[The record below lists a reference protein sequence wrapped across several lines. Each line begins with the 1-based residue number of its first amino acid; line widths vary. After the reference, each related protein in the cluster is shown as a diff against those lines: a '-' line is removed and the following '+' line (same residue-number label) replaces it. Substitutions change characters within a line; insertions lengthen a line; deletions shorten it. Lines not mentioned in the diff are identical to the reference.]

1 MASPISPDL
10 LILADSNVQDP
21 KPSTLQECLG
31 RFFTMHKVTTMSSLT
46 TLELEPATL
55 KYMVVAC
62 LSPIIAES
70 SNIPDVDEKE
80 MALGKSSL
88 KHKAF
93 LILF

>member
-1 MASPISPDL
+1 MASPATPDL

-31 RFFTMHKVTTMSSLT
+31 RFFIMHRVTTMSSLT
-46 TLELEPATL
+46 SLEVEPGTLR
-55 KYMVVAC
+55 YMVVAC

-80 MALGKSSL
+80 MALGEYSL
-88 KHKAF
+88 EGELKRS
-93 LILF
+93 

>member
-1 MASPISPDL
+1 
-10 LILADSNVQDP
+10 
-21 KPSTLQECLG
+21 
-31 RFFTMHKVTTMSSLT
+31 MHKVTTMSSLT